1 MNYSSF
7 CHGAPDIWTEERLNI
22 VREAKR
28 KVEEAK
34 QNLEKE
40 IARLKNESM

>member
-1 MNYSSF
+1 
-7 CHGAPDIWTEERLNI
+7 LNS

-28 KVEEAK
+28 KVEVAK

-40 IARLKNESM
+40 IERLKNETM

>member
-7 CHGAPDIWTEERLNI
+7 CHGAPDMWSEERLNSI
-22 VREAKR
+22 REAKR

-40 IARLKNESM
+40 IELLKNETM